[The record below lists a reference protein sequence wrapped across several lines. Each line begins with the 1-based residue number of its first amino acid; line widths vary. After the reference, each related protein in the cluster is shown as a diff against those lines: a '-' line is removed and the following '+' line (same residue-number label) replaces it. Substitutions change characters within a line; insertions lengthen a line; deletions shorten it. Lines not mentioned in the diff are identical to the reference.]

1 MEVISK
7 ELHKNLL
14 PILLIVFVM
23 FSIIAAMSTTS
34 GIILAKALVTQIT
47 HVEASKNGLAH
58 VSFESSEETKP
69 GTMPTQAGDSTNR
82 FLILQSAAQD
92 QNQ

>member
-14 PILLIVFVM
+14 PILLIVFVL

-34 GIILAKALVTQIT
+34 GIILAKALVTQVT
-47 HVEASKNGLAH
+47 HVEAGKNGLAH
-58 VSFESSEETKP
+58 ITTEKKQINLGDVGNAAGSVS
-69 GTMPTQAGDSTNR
+69 NR
-82 FLILQSAAQD
+82 SILLEATAQEVR
-92 QNQ
+92 

>member
-14 PILLIVFVM
+14 PILFIVFVM

-34 GIILAKALVTQIT
+34 GIILAKALVTQVT
-47 HVEASKNGLAH
+47 HVEAGKNGLAH
-58 VSFESSEETKP
+58 FSISEEQ
-69 GTMPTQAGDSTNR
+69 PTLGNDVQQSGGQAAQSIR
-82 FLILQSAAQD
+82 LQSSAYYLD
-92 QNQ
+92 Q